1 MRKIAAVLLAM
12 GVAFTLTACAPAST
26 DSASPSQSASLPSI
40 DPALIPT
47 AAPAS
52 VIDVAPDAFKMAT
65 GDYVF
70 KVGSG
75 PTWCTISPQFKLSI
89 CEQSE
94 VATQYA
100 PIPVP
105 ASCNYSYGYQVELK
119 ATTPTDGTKASFF
132 PCLGGAFT
140 DPTGAQVLQDAERIS
155 VDGFSCFVQVDTA
168 RCENADKSFIV
179 LGPKAWALG

>member
-1 MRKIAAVLLAM
+1 MRKVAAVLLAM
-12 GVAFTLTACAPAST
+12 GVAFSATACAPTGT
-26 DSASPSQSASLPSI
+26 DSAAPTQSAALPSI
-40 DPALIPT
+40 EPTLIPT
-47 AAPAS
+47 AAPSS
-52 VIDVAPDAFKMAT
+52 VIDVAPASFKMAT

-75 PTWCTISPQFKLSI
+75 PTWCTISPSFNMAI

-105 ASCNYSYGYQVELK
+105 ADCNYSYGYQVELK
-119 ATTPTDGTKASFF
+119 IAAPTDGTKAAFF

-140 DPTGAQVLQDAERIS
+140 DPTGAQTLQDAQRIS
-155 VDGFSCFVQVDTA
+155 VAGFSCFVQVDTA
-168 RCENADKSFIV
+168 RCENAEKSYIV
-179 LGPKAWALG
+179 LGPQAWALG